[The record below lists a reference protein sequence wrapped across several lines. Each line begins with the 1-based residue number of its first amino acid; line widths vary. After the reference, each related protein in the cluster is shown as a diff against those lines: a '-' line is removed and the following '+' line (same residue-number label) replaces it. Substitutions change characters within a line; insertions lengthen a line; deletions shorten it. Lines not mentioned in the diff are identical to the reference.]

1 MNITLNPGTHRISS
15 IQNAHFAAAR
25 KKGRIAAPLPNG
37 NQEDFMDLVSS
48 SEQVE
53 KRESPKKQPETTT
66 NIVVKPDGS
75 RVLVVTVNIGG
86 MNTTMSLQISEPT
99 EMPNDSSEQNMEM
112 GSKSGQSCQPA

>member
-1 MNITLNPGTHRISS
+1 MNITRNSGIHQISS
-15 IQNAHFAAAR
+15 IQNAHFAAAQ
-25 KKGRIAAPLPNG
+25 KKGRMAASLPCG

-53 KRESPKKQPETTT
+53 KRESTKRQPETTT

-75 RVLVVTVNIGG
+75 RVLVVTVNVGG

-99 EMPNDSSEQNMEM
+99 EMPNDSSKQNMEM
-112 GSKSGQSCQPA
+112 GNKSGQPA